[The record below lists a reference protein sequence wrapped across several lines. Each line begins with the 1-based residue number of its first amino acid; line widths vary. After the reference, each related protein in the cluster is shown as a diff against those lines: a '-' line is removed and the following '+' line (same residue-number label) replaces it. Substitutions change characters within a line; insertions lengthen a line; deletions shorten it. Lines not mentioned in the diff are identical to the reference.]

1 LLLTG
6 RLMKAQE
13 ALQMG
18 LVTHIVAADELMQS
32 AQALAQTLLLNS
44 LQAMR
49 AVKRLLA
56 RHTRRQLDEEIE
68 DAIEVN
74 AQQRATADFREG
86 VKAFLERR
94 RADWSSMKAKV

>member
-1 LLLTG
+1 
-6 RLMKAQE
+6 
-13 ALQMG
+13 MG

-56 RHTRRQLDEEIE
+56 KHAKRRLDEEIE
-68 DAIEVN
+68 DAIEAN
-74 AQQRATADFREG
+74 AQQPSTEDFKEG
-86 VKAFLERR
+86 VKAFLQHR
-94 RADWSSMKAKV
+94 RAEWPSMHARV